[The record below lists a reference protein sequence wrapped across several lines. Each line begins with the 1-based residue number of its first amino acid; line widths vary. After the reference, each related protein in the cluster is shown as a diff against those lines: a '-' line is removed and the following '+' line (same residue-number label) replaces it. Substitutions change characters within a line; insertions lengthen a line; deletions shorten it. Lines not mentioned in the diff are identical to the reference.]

1 MSKSQL
7 PVITIIL
14 GHPDRDSYCTAL
26 AQAYMKGAREQGAT
40 VHLLELGELS
50 FNPNLKYGYR
60 QRTELEPDLL
70 YAQEMIKQS
79 DHIVL
84 IYPLWWGSMPALLK
98 GFFDRIL
105 LPHYAYLQRP
115 SSLLWDKLLNG
126 KTAHL
131 IVTMDTPSLYYR
143 LIYGRAGHR
152 VVKQG
157 IFGYCGIKTRKITE
171 IGPVKTSTDVKRH
184 QWLSKIYKLGAK
196 LA

>member
-1 MSKSQL
+1 MKSSNR
-7 PVITIIL
+7 VITIIM
-14 GHPDRDSYCTAL
+14 GHPDGESYCSAL
-26 AQAYMKGAREQGAT
+26 AQAYLAGAKEQGAV
-40 VHLLELGELS
+40 VHLIEINKLS

-70 YAQEMIKQS
+70 HAQKVIENS

-105 LPHYAYLQRP
+105 LPGYAYRQRP
-115 SSLLWDKLLNG
+115 DSLLWDKLLTG

-143 LIYGRAGHR
+143 LIYGKAGHR

-157 IFGYCGIKTRKITE
+157 IFGYCGIKTKKITE
-171 IGPVKTSTDVKRH
+171 IGPVKGSSDHKR
-184 QWLSKIYKLGAK
+184 QKWLDRIKKLGTG